1 MGGRAAPGRRRRL
14 KSYRPRSPRCRP
26 KCSARPRRRPSPT
39 PSCRAGPRSRRRSPQ
54 TSPAAGSSST
64 RASAPCGRCTAARA
78 LFGPAVT
85 AWCEPGDIGAA
96 LHAVALAGAGDVI
109 VIDAGGCL
117 QSAVVGEH
125 LCGAARRNGAAGMIV
140 NGAVRDIGPIAAW
153 PDFPVFTLGNTA
165 RGPVSI
171 ERGTVGAAIVCG
183 GIRVE
188 PHDLILADDDGVVAI
203 ARAEADVE
211 VEEDLRAELLHHL
224 DEGVESEIGGVGG
237 GGDAQ
242 VLGADAEGDF
252 AAE

>member
-1 MGGRAAPGRRRRL
+1 MPTEVFRPPEPPPLPEAVLSGWAAIPTTIASDVSRGRLLLDPRI
-14 KSYRPRSPRCRP
+14 RPLRP
-26 KCSARPRRRPSPT
+26 LHG
-39 PSCRAGPRSRRRSPQ
+39 GPR
-54 TSPAAGSSST
+54 
-64 RASAPCGRCTAARA
+64 
-78 LFGPAVT
+78 LVGPAVT

-96 LHAVALAGAGDVI
+96 LHAVALARGGDVI

-203 ARAEADVE
+203 PRAEAVSWLE
-211 VEEDLRAELLHHL
+211 AAQAKVRVEEEWDRRLSAGETTL
-224 DEGVESEIGGVGG
+224 
-237 GGDAQ
+237 Q
-242 VLGADAEGDF
+242 VFGPP
-252 AAE
+252 AA

>member
-1 MGGRAAPGRRRRL
+1 MPTRIARPPNPISLSRKLLAGWAGVPTTIVSDVSRGRLLLDLRMRSLRPFAGARRL
-14 KSYRPRSPRCRP
+14 
-26 KCSARPRRRPSPT
+26 
-39 PSCRAGPRSRRRSPQ
+39 
-54 TSPAAGSSST
+54 
-64 RASAPCGRCTAARA
+64 
-78 LFGPAVT
+78 LGPAVT

-96 LHAVALAGAGDVI
+96 LYAVALAKAGDVI

-188 PHDLILADDDGVVAI
+188 PHDLILADDDGVIAI
-203 ARAEADVE
+203 PRAEAVSWLE
-211 VEEDLRAELLHHL
+211 AAQAKLRVEEEWDRRLSAGETTL
-224 DEGVESEIGGVGG
+224 
-237 GGDAQ
+237 Q
-242 VLGADAEGDF
+242 VF
-252 AAE
+252 APPA